1 MTKVLVLHNTYQ
13 NLGGEDI
20 AVENEISL
28 LGEHFEIET
37 LFFSNNVLNYFSQLI
52 YFIFN
57 KNFSSMK
64 KLENKINDF
73 KPDVVYIHNTW
84 FKASIGV
91 FKILS
96 KKNLKIFIK
105 LHNFRY
111 FCTKSYLSR
120 NHLENNLRCN
130 ACGLSKNDVGMFNK
144 YFTDSY
150 TKSFLVNR
158 YGRMYYKVIKNS
170 NIQIIVLTK
179 FHKQYLQKLGIDKNR
194 IIIIPNYLD
203 LAESKNSNKN
213 FNLVYAGRVSKEKG
227 INKLITSFQKSKLEN
242 WNLKIIGAGPLLDEL
257 TQKNKSFKN
266 IQFLGEKSNKEVL
279 SIISKSSAVITAT
292 LLFEGQPTLLCEAS
306 HLGIPSIFPKS
317 GGIEEFFPINYKLS
331 YQQNNNDDLVNK
343 LNSLEDLENMKK
355 IGLENQNFINDYLDY
370 DRILNKFKDIF

>member
-1 MTKVLVLHNTYQ
+1 MTKVLVIHNTYQ

-28 LGEHFEIET
+28 LGKHFEIET
-37 LFFSNNVLNYFSQLI
+37 LFFSNNVSNYFSQLI

-64 KLENKINDF
+64 ILENKINNF

-96 KKNLKIFIK
+96 KKNLRIFIK

-120 NHLENNLRCN
+120 NHFENNLMCN
-130 ACGLSKNDVGMFNK
+130 ACGLSKDDVGIFNK
-144 YFTDSY
+144 YFIDSY

-158 YGRMYYKVIKNS
+158 FGRMYYKIIKNS
-170 NIQIIVLTK
+170 NVQLIVLTK

-194 IIIIPNYLD
+194 ITIIPNYLD
-203 LAESKNSNKN
+203 LAESKNSDKN
-213 FNLVYAGRVSKEKG
+213 FNLVYAGRISKEKG
-227 INKLITSFQKSKLEN
+227 INKLINSFQRSKLEN
-242 WNLKIIGAGPLLDEL
+242 WNLKIIGTGPLLDEL
-257 TQKNKSFKN
+257 IKKNKFSN
-266 IQFLGEKSNKEVL
+266 IHFLGEKSNKEVL
-279 SIISKSSAVITAT
+279 SVISKSSAVITAT

-317 GGIEEFFPINYKLS
+317 GGIEEFFPINYELS

-343 LNSLEDLENMKK
+343 LNSLEDLENIKK
-355 IGLENQNFINDYLDY
+355 IGLENQNYISDYLDF
-370 DRILNKFKDIF
+370 DRILKRFKDIF